1 MGSKFD
7 YKDEVIAHD
16 HAKELFENCPST
28 TKVLI
33 SPPQMTHQY
42 FEVEEHLIIPLKS
55 LIARIDKER
64 KSIINEE
71 KTKKINIFDAPMLNI
86 VKLMKNR
93 KNNSIS
99 KNNSFTSI
107 SN

>member
-55 LIARIDKER
+55 LIAKLLLFYVL
-64 KSIINEE
+64 IIKVSN
-71 KTKKINIFDAPMLNI
+71 LNNLELSNF
-86 VKLMKNR
+86 KLLNFKLKN
-93 KNNSIS
+93 
-99 KNNSFTSI
+99 FAT
-107 SN
+107 